1 MQDSCR
7 ALETEPSPN
16 KLRGNDADH
25 DEEYDNNDDD
35 HDDDNNDAD
44 LAGDSPKEPAAKDRV
59 GHVQRKNSHR
69 DLAHK
74 TFSFSL
80 MGTWHTKLSLSL
92 CSSFCSMLGLF
103 LFRTLPSH
111 QSQLKKL

>member
-16 KLRGNDADH
+16 KLRWNDADH

-59 GHVQRKNSHR
+59 GHVQRENSHGNLR
-69 DLAHK
+69 RQKKYLFIDFLN
-74 TFSFSL
+74 SPSSQQLPRRRQNSL
-80 MGTWHTKLSLSL
+80 RGS
-92 CSSFCSMLGLF
+92 
-103 LFRTLPSH
+103 
-111 QSQLKKL
+111 